1 MDFGEN
7 PYRPGRQAVMAS
19 RGVVATSQPLAAQAG
34 LSMLQAGGS
43 AIDAV
48 VATASC
54 LAVVEPTSNG
64 IGSDAFAIV
73 WDGTS
78 LHGLNG
84 SGRAPATASAAQ
96 MRSDGLSRV
105 PERGWLPVTVPGAP
119 RVWADLHSRFGRL
132 PFATVLGPAAG
143 YAERGFPVSPLTA
156 RAWATAAHTT
166 FAPYRDDPAFTNWHT
181 TFAPGG
187 KPPAAGQ
194 TWRSADQASTLRRIA
209 ASHAD
214 DFYSGHIAE
223 TIDRF
228 SESTGGLLRGADLAA
243 HQSEWVQPI
252 QTTYRDHEVWEIPP
266 NGWGVAALLALNI
279 VSGLPLDQH
288 PRDSVEAFHLQI
300 EAMKLAFADARRY
313 VADPSMADVPTA
325 ALLEPAYAA
334 TRRRLIGEGAM
345 AATHGAPRGGTVY
358 LCAADADGMMVSYIQ
373 SNYMGFGSG
382 IVPPGTGVALQNR
395 GFGFTL
401 EPGHPNELAP
411 GKRPFHTIIPGFL
424 TRGGEPIGPFG
435 VMGGFMQAQGHLQV
449 MVNTLQYGM
458 HPQASLDAPR
468 FMLEGGRTVKLERD
482 AGPEII
488 DGLRQRGHE
497 VNVEANTNS
506 FGRGQIIWRLPGN
519 AGYVAGSDRRADG
532 AAVGY

>member
-1 MDFGEN
+1 
-7 PYRPGRQAVMAS
+7 MAS

-43 AIDAV
+43 AIDAI

-84 SGRAPATASAAQ
+84 SGRAPASASATRL
-96 MRSDGLSRV
+96 RSEGFSQL
-105 PERGWLPVTVPGAP
+105 PERGWEPVTVPGAP

-132 PFATVLGPAAG
+132 PFATVLEPAAG
-143 YAERGFPVSPLTA
+143 YAERGFPVSPMTA
-156 RAWATAAHTT
+156 RAWATSAHQT
-166 FAPYRDDPAFTNWHT
+166 FAPFRDDPAFTNWYT

-187 KPPAAGQ
+187 SPPAAGD
-194 TWRSADQASTLRRIA
+194 TWRSPDHASTLRRIA
-209 ASHAD
+209 GSRAE
-214 DFYSGHIAE
+214 DFYSGQIAE
-223 TIDRF
+223 SIDRF
-228 SESTGGLLRGADLAA
+228 SRNTGGLLRGADLAA
-243 HQSEWVQPI
+243 HRSEWVQPI
-252 QTTYRDHEVWEIPP
+252 QTIYRDHEVWEIPP

-279 VSGLPLDQH
+279 VSGLPLDEH

-300 EAMKLAFADARRY
+300 ESMKLALADAHRY
-313 VADPSMADVPTA
+313 VADPAMAEVPTA
-325 ALLEPAYAA
+325 ELLDPTYAA
-334 TRRRLIGEGAM
+334 TRRRLIGEGAS

-395 GFGFTL
+395 GCGFTL
-401 EPGHPNELAP
+401 ESGHPNELAP

-424 TRGGEPIGPFG
+424 TRDGEPVGPFG
-435 VMGGFMQAQGHLQV
+435 VMGGYMQAQGHLQV
-449 MVNTLQYGM
+449 MVNTLQYGL

-468 FMLEGGRTVKLERD
+468 FMVGSGRSVKIESD
-482 AGPEII
+482 AGLEII
-488 DGLRQRGHE
+488 EGLRQRGHD
-497 VNVEANTNS
+497 VQVETATTS
-506 FGRGQIIWRLPGN
+506 FGRGQIIWRLPRH

>member
-1 MDFGEN
+1 MDFGHN
-7 PYRPGRQAVMAS
+7 PYWPGRQAVMAS

-43 AIDAV
+43 AIDAI

-73 WDGTS
+73 WDGKS

-84 SGRAPATASAAQ
+84 SGRAPASASAERL
-96 MRSDGLSRV
+96 RSEGLSQL

-132 PFATVLGPAAG
+132 PFSTVLEPAAA

-156 RAWATAAHTT
+156 RAWATSAHTSFAPFREDPAFGNWYAT
-166 FAPYRDDPAFTNWHT
+166 FAPA
-181 TFAPGG
+181 G
-187 KPPAAGQ
+187 KPPAAGEI
-194 TWRSADQASTLRRIA
+194 WRSADHASTLRRIA
-209 ASHAD
+209 ASHAH
-214 DFYSGHIAE
+214 DFYSGQIAE

-228 SESTGGLLRGADLAA
+228 SRSTGGLLRGTDLAA

-252 QTTYRDHEVWEIPP
+252 KTAYRDHEVWELPP
-266 NGWGVAALLALNI
+266 NGWGVAALVALNI
-279 VSGLPLDQH
+279 VSGLPLDRH
-288 PRDSVEAFHLQI
+288 PRDSVESFHLQI
-300 EAMKLAFADARRY
+300 ESMKLAMADARRY
-313 VADPSMADVPTA
+313 VADPAMADVPTQE
-325 ALLEPAYAA
+325 LLDPAYAA
-334 TRRRLIGEGAM
+334 ARRRLIGEGAIE
-345 AATHGAPRGGTVY
+345 ATHGAPRGGTVY

-411 GKRPFHTIIPGFL
+411 GKRPFHTIIPAFL
-424 TRGGEPIGPFG
+424 TRDGEPVGPFG

-468 FMLEGGRTVKLERD
+468 FAVEKGRRVKVESE
-482 AGPEII
+482 AGSEII
-488 DGLRQRGHE
+488 DGLRQRGHD
-497 VNVEANTNS
+497 VQVESGTTS

-519 AGYVAGSDRRADG
+519 AGYVAGSERRADG